1 MIICD
6 QPEGLELGC
15 APTVANRSPET
26 RVSAPDARGLV
37 FVPMRNL
44 LNQFDFRLH
53 ARLSLAQETSSLRVR
68 DVLCIVK

>member
-26 RVSAPDARGLV
+26 RMSAPDARGLITCSV
-37 FVPMRNL
+37 CTYEKPVEP
-44 LNQFDFRLH
+44 
-53 ARLSLAQETSSLRVR
+53 V
-68 DVLCIVK
+68 